1 MQMNLPGSVMGACS
15 RAEAA
20 GTVTHSLIEATASAL
35 AAPPSRNSRA
45 DGGTSAAA
53 ISCART
59 TPRAARVA
67 ATLAARSAMRSPC
80 SAPRRGDCPLAENRT
95 SFMGGCLPTKMYRD
109 YSPFGQGARPAQNS
123 LRARDGRREN
133 RIPRHSRGGGTTQGG
148 RCMRRTSVLRFL
160 TLVVVAS
167 FALAGPLAPLA
178 HAQQPAQPAQPAQP
192 DLFQETLK
200 AQRASDRAQGFYV
213 AGAVV

>member
-45 DGGTSAAA
+45 DGGTSAVA

-67 ATLAARSAMRSPC
+67 VTLAARSAMRSPW
-80 SAPRRGDCPLAENRT
+80 SAPSRGDCPLVENRT
-95 SFMGGCLPTKMYRD
+95 SFMGRCLPTKMYRD
-109 YSPFGQGARPAQNS
+109 YSPFRQGDCPRRIPCT
-123 LRARDGRREN
+123 RDGVGGKIGLPPLEGLVEPHRE
-133 RIPRHSRGGGTTQGG
+133 GGV
-148 RCMRRTSVLRFL
+148 MRRTSVGRCLAVLLRAPVPL
-160 TLVVVAS
+160 G
-167 FALAGPLAPLA
+167 GPPAPA
-178 HAQQPAQPAQPAQP
+178 
-192 DLFQETLK
+192 
-200 AQRASDRAQGFYV
+200 
-213 AGAVV
+213 

>member
-15 RAEAA
+15 RAWAA

-95 SFMGGCLPTKMYRD
+95 SFMGGCLPTKRSEEHTSELQSRSD
-109 YSPFGQGARPAQNS
+109 LVCRLLLEKKKKRQ
-123 LRARDGRREN
+123 
-133 RIPRHSRGGGTTQGG
+133 HS
-148 RCMRRTSVLRFL
+148 
-160 TLVVVAS
+160 
-167 FALAGPLAPLA
+167 
-178 HAQQPAQPAQPAQP
+178 
-192 DLFQETLK
+192 
-200 AQRASDRAQGFYV
+200 YV
-213 AGAVV
+213 SEQKN